1 MNIFQEFVKTVN
13 LPIHFHGR
21 LMPDKKQ
28 FIAAGKGFLKLY
40 LPLFLF
46 LFAIVLAV
54 SIANIRECNRQQRQK
69 ATACVRVVHAAI
81 DNTISLLGADLQY
94 LASLQTMNAFLS
106 HGDDEARQKLAEQYA
121 GFAAARD
128 SYVRLSYLSASGVVL
143 VRAGSFA
150 QSAEITP
157 GEKLPDN
164 SRAAFFQQT
173 KLLGK
178 GEMYLADSGNDAGT
192 AGGEGGAEP
201 LLVAAAPVF
210 DGRGRNQGMVVI
222 ECRPLY
228 FVRELREIAAAFPG
242 GVSLVNRW
250 GNEFIRAGVHHNSK
264 APESAHDSFAIR
276 HPESWGEI
284 ASADNGQFQDR
295 QEIVTFSTYH
305 PAKTSGAV
313 GLGPDEANIA
323 EGRANDFYW
332 KIINQF
338 APSPLGAAN
347 VVFLRQFFIAWGG
360 LALLSALG
368 VAVCQFY
375 RSRAI
380 TGEESLIAQALQRH
394 SAALVII
401 DRLGDF
407 VSVNRAFCV
416 LTGYQAEEA
425 IGRNLR
431 EISGEPAEGP
441 MLAMWESLRSG
452 QPWQGEILGRKKD
465 GEKFWVHVS
474 IAPLQDRHGAIS
486 HFAVVQ
492 HDISEQRRVLLELHR
507 LASFPEE
514 NADMIIEIN
523 LHGQIT
529 YANPAC
535 MHRFPAAGDG
545 LDHPLLTG
553 LDSRLL
559 FFDEKLWT
567 DFADAVATGGTH
579 FERRVKFIPENR
591 LLRIYGA
598 ETTPLQEIKR
608 SLQQAKQEAVE
619 ARRMKSFF
627 LANMGHEIRT
637 PLNAILGYT
646 DLMLMD
652 AENPVD
658 KKRLGTISR
667 AGKNLLALIND
678 ILDFA
683 KIEAGKLEIVPQE
696 FSLRQ
701 AMHDLGHMFSPPAAE
716 KGIDFRLSGNADM
729 PDWVIGDSI
738 RLNQILVNLLSNSF
752 KFTENGAITLHCSY
766 AEDTATFTVADTGIG
781 ISWQQQK
788 VIFAEFQQGD
798 SASTRKYGGTGL
810 GLSITS
816 RLVSLMNGSISLES
830 SIGKGSV
837 FTVRLPLQ
845 KSAATEKGAAPEQD
859 VQISG
864 EMLTAA
870 LADAGVKLR
879 VLLAEDDEMN
889 QNLIR
894 EMLRNLGLDT
904 DVTANG
910 QEALDRLEEADFDL
924 LILDMQMPVL
934 DGMQTITRIRQ
945 NDRLQNLYV
954 LALTG
959 EAMPGDKEKFLRIG
973 CNDYLAKPLELGVF
987 YRKIYLLVAGKYSLT
1002 IRKNRGDEPADQSF
1016 AARENFVLSRELCI
1030 QIAQAIEVL
1039 QKNLKIFNP
1048 DQIRNLAAIFAD
1060 FIYIKEIRD
1069 LQQELQQIAATFD
1082 DEALPQLIRKLETFL
1097 PHVKTC
1103 QDPEQNSDR

>member
-1 MNIFQEFVKTVN
+1 
-13 LPIHFHGR
+13 
-21 LMPDKKQ
+21 MPDKKQ
-28 FIAAGKGFLKLY
+28 FITAGKSFLKLY

-54 SIANIRECNRQQRQK
+54 SIANIREYNRQQRQK
-69 ATACVRVVHAAI
+69 AMACVKVVHTALDHI
-81 DNTISLLGADLQY
+81 ISLLGADLQY
-94 LASLQTMNAFLS
+94 LATLQTMNAFLS
-106 HGDDEARQKLAEQYA
+106 HGDDDACQKLTRQYA
-121 GFAAARD
+121 GFAATRD
-128 SYVRLSYLSASGVVL
+128 SYARISYLSASGVVL
-143 VRAGSFA
+143 VRVSSSP
-150 QSAEITP
+150 QSAEIIP
-157 GEKLPDN
+157 GEKLSDN
-164 SRAAFFQQT
+164 SQAAFFQQT

-178 GEMYLADSGNDAGT
+178 GEMYLADSGKDAGM
-192 AGGEGGAEP
+192 AGGEGGVEP

-210 DGRGRNQGMVVI
+210 DARGLNQGIVVI
-222 ECRPLY
+222 ECRLQY
-228 FVRELREIAAAFPG
+228 FVRELQEIAAAFPG

-250 GNEFIRAGVHHNSK
+250 GNEFLRAGDLHDSK
-264 APESAHDSFAIR
+264 VPESGNDSFAIR
-276 HPESWGEI
+276 YPESWGEI
-284 ASADNGQFQDR
+284 ATADNGQFQDR
-295 QEIVTFSTYH
+295 QEIITFSTYH
-305 PAKTSGAV
+305 PAKTKGASGA
-313 GLGPDEANIA
+313 GQDEATNIA
-323 EGRANDFYW
+323 DGRGNDFYW

-338 APSPLGAAN
+338 AFSPLSVAN
-347 VVFLRQFFIAWGG
+347 VVFLRQFFIAWAVF
-360 LALLSALG
+360 ALLSALG
-368 VAVCQFY
+368 VAVCQYY
-375 RSRAI
+375 RSREQ
-380 TGEESLIAQALQRH
+380 TEEGSLISQALQQH

-401 DRLGDF
+401 DRLGDM
-407 VSVNRAFCV
+407 VSVNRAFC
-416 LTGYQAEEA
+416 LLSGYQAEEA

-431 EISGEPAEGP
+431 EISSEPAEGP

-452 QPWQGEILGRKKD
+452 QPWQGEVLSRKKD
-465 GEKFWVHVS
+465 GEKFWEHVS
-474 IAPLQDRHGAIS
+474 IAPLKDRRGAIS
-486 HFAVVQ
+486 HFVVVKV
-492 HDISEQRRVLLELHR
+492 DISEQRRVGLELHR

-559 FFDEKLWT
+559 FFDEKLWK
-567 DFADAVATGGTH
+567 DFADAVDIDGTH

-591 LLRIYGA
+591 LIRIYGA

-683 KIEAGKLEIVPQE
+683 KIESGKLEIVPQE
-696 FSLRQ
+696 FSLPQ
-701 AMHDLGHMFSPPAAE
+701 AMNDLGQMFSPHAAE

-729 PDWVIGDSI
+729 PDWVIGDSL

-752 KFTENGAITLHCSY
+752 KFTEKGSITLHCSY
-766 AEDTATFTVADTGIG
+766 ADDTATFTVADTGIG
-781 ISWQQQK
+781 ISRQQQK
-788 VIFAEFQQGD
+788 VIFSEFQQGD

-830 SIGKGSV
+830 DIGRGSV
-837 FTVRLPLQ
+837 FTVRMPLQ

-859 VQISG
+859 VHISG

-904 DVTANG
+904 VVAANG

-934 DGMQTITRIRQ
+934 DGMQTIARIRQ

-973 CNDYLAKPLELGVF
+973 CNDYLAKPLELGIF
-987 YRKIYLLVAGKYSLT
+987 YRKIYLLVADKYSLA
-1002 IRKNRGDEPADQSF
+1002 IRKNRGDEQPAQPF
-1016 AARENFVLSRELCI
+1016 AASENFVLSRELCF

-1048 DQIRNLAAIFAD
+1048 DQIRILATSFAD

-1097 PHVKTC
+1097 PNGNTC
-1103 QDPEQNSDR
+1103 QDPE